1 MKRVALLLALAGCRH
16 AADTG
21 SGPWQVPLSAPS
33 SDDAIVATVDGRPI
47 RAGEIATQARA
58 AGTSAKQALDDLI
71 DAELLAGEAA
81 RRGLDKEHDVQLA
94 VRQAAARRLLETT
107 FEKEVTPSSL
117 SERDLRRGYN
127 AQRNMF
133 DHSEYVDTW
142 HILSPA
148 DAKAPPEEKQAARAV
163 AEQIAKRARG
173 IGSAE
178 AFKALA
184 TEIAPPPGKQ
194 LKLEQIITAR
204 DGWVVPEY
212 SIPAFDQ
219 LKKPGDTST
228 VVETSFGYHVI
239 YLNRRI
245 PPRHATLDE
254 AKPELTQYLFPPYQR
269 AEFSRFVSEAMVK
282 HRVEVHPERVR

>member
-1 MKRVALLLALAGCRH
+1 MKRAALLLALAGCRH
-16 AADTG
+16 AAESS

-33 SDDAIVATVDGRPI
+33 QDEVVATVDGRPI
-47 RAGEIATQARA
+47 RAGDVATQARA
-58 AGTSAKQALDDLI
+58 AGTSAQQALQDLV

-81 RRGLDKEHDVQLA
+81 RRGLEKDHDVQLA
-94 VRQAAARRLLETT
+94 VRQTAARRLLETT
-107 FEKEVTPSSL
+107 FEKEVTPASL
-117 SERDLRRGYN
+117 SERDYRRAYN

-163 AEQIAKRARG
+163 AEEIARRARG

-184 TEIAPPPGKQ
+184 DQVAPPPGK
-194 LKLEQIITAR
+194 KFKIEQIITAR

-219 LKKPGDTST
+219 LKKPGDTSA
-228 VVETSFGYHVI
+228 VVETNYGYHVI
-239 YLNRRI
+239 YLNKRI
-245 PPRHATLDE
+245 PPRHATLEE
-254 AKPELTQYLFPPYQR
+254 AKPELTQFLFPQLQR
-269 AEFSRFVSEAMVK
+269 TELTRFVGEAMLK
-282 HRVEVHPERVR
+282 HHVEAHPERVQ